1 MLRYYNS
8 LDSLQ
13 LFLAQTKLNENLA
26 DYNLQGEKLKNQFG
40 GSIRSTSV
48 ETTKIYDRSAGL
60 KRFYKLEFS
69 LRGIVPKHPSLKRP
83 N

>member
-1 MLRYYNS
+1 M
-8 LDSLQ
+8 
-13 LFLAQTKLNENLA
+13 NENIA
-26 DYNLQGEKLKNQFG
+26 DYNNLQGEKLINQFG

-48 ETTKIYDRSAGL
+48 KTTKIYDRSVGL